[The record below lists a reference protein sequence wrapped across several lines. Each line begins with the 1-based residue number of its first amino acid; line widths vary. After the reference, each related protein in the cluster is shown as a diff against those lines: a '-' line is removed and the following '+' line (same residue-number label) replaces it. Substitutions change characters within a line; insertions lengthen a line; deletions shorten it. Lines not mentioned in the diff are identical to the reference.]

1 MYQQEKNGLTFTV
14 DGAIADEES
23 MVLFYSLESSEKQKE
38 LTIEEVHLER
48 VDGKKLDFGS
58 YSGGRDFI
66 SQEGESS
73 FNDIFEYHFQTPL
86 KERSFRLRVKV
97 KKEQQTE
104 EYLLHF
110 ELKKDIQKKKTIKL
124 DKTVTIEGQKI
135 TLEKAEIYP
144 LRVAVHVKMDP
155 SNTKKLLEFEDIRL
169 VDENG
174 ETWNKIANGVTAS
187 RISDDE
193 AIIYLQSNYFN
204 EPKELYL
211 ILNKIQA
218 VDKEDAN
225 IVIDTQK
232 KQILKQPDGNLL
244 TDLIVEGTHVG
255 FKIPAKDEFNYHLIS
270 GAKDRNGNEIESPE
284 TSMSHYDGKMEIG
297 IHMPGLTA
305 EMSPIS
311 LELSFYPSWIEGEG
325 KIRIK

>member
-1 MYQQEKNGLTFTV
+1 MLSLAAAAILFIGFFTSVRLSPAFADYITVIPGMEKLVELIRFDKGKMMAIENDYYEEINVSEEKNGLTFTV
-14 DGAIADEES
+14 DGVIADEES

-66 SQEGESS
+66 SQEGETS

-97 KKEQQTE
+97 KNERQTE
-104 EYLLHF
+104 EYLLKF

-169 VDENG
+169 VDEQG
-174 ETWNKIANGVTAS
+174 QTWNKIADGVTAS

-244 TDLIVEGTHVG
+244 TDLIVEGNTCR
-255 FKIPAKDEFNYHLIS
+255 F
-270 GAKDRNGNEIESPE
+270 
-284 TSMSHYDGKMEIG
+284 
-297 IHMPGLTA
+297 
-305 EMSPIS
+305 
-311 LELSFYPSWIEGEG
+311 
-325 KIRIK
+325 